1 MSAAE
6 QDARR
11 LQAAFEDMDRL
22 VDWER
27 RDRRDW
33 DRDLEPV
40 KDLLAR
46 LGNPERR
53 FRAVHVSGTKGKG
66 STCAWIAAGLQRAG
80 YRSGVYASPHV
91 EHPRERVRIDG
102 QGVADAVLAAGLE
115 RALAGRAAGLTEGA
129 PAGAATWFDVMT
141 AAAFSIF
148 AEQGV
153 DWATVEVGLGGR
165 LDSTNALDGE
175 LCVLTN
181 VDLEHTAVL
190 GDRLDGIAFEKGSI
204 VPVNGVLLTGVQRG
218 APDDD
223 PLAALE
229 GLCAERRATLIGVKL
244 SGPLRERNRELAAH
258 ALDQLGRMGVRS
270 RAGAPLSRDLL
281 DEEAARLARIPGRW
295 EDFVVEGVPV
305 HLDAAHVASSL
316 EALLDELA
324 PRFPGRPK
332 VVIALGKDKQHAA
345 VLKTLLGR
353 VDRVWCTT
361 SRFGPLLAAEDLAER
376 ARTIGLEAVAE
387 PDPRA
392 ALAAALGASGGGG
405 WVLVTGSFYL
415 AGELRPVLIA
425 AAQTTR

>member
-1 MSAAE
+1 MSAPE

-11 LQAAFEDMDRL
+11 LDAAFERMDRL

-40 KDLLAR
+40 KDVLAR

-53 FRAVHVSGTKGKG
+53 FRAVHVAGTKGKG
-66 STCAWIAAGLQRAG
+66 STCAWIGAGLQRAG
-80 YRSGVYASPHV
+80 YRTGVYASPHV
-91 EHPRERVRIDG
+91 EHPSERVRIDG
-102 QGVADAVLAAGLE
+102 AGVADAILAAGLE
-115 RALAGRAAGLTEGA
+115 RALDAREAGLADGT
-129 PAGAATWFDVMT
+129 PAGAATWFDLIT
-141 AAAFSIF
+141 AAAFLIF

-153 DWATVEVGLGGR
+153 EWAAVEVGLGGR

-204 VPVNGVLLTGVQRG
+204 VPVNGVLLTGVRRG
-218 APDDD
+218 TPDDD
-223 PLAALE
+223 PLGALE
-229 GLCAERRATLIGVKL
+229 GLCASRGARLIAVEPA
-244 SGPLRERNRELAAH
+244 GPLRERNRELAAV
-258 ALDQLGRMGVRS
+258 ALDELGSMGVRT
-270 RAGAPLSRDLL
+270 RDDAPLGRALL
-281 DEEAARLARIPGRW
+281 DDHAARIARIPGRW
-295 EDFVVEGVPV
+295 EDFVVEGTPV
-305 HLDAAHVASSL
+305 HLDAAHVAGSL
-316 EALLDELA
+316 AGLLDELA
-324 PRFPGRPK
+324 PRLPGPPQ

-361 SRFGPLLAAEDLAER
+361 SRSGPLLSAEDLAER
-376 ARTIGLEAVAE
+376 ARAAGLRAVAE
-387 PDPRA
+387 PDPKQ

-415 AGELRPVLIA
+415 AGELRPVLTA
-425 AAQTTR
+425 AAQTSR

>member
-1 MSAAE
+1 MSAA
-6 QDARR
+6 QDDARR
-11 LQAAFEDMDRL
+11 LSAAFDRMDQL

-80 YRSGVYASPHV
+80 FKAGVYASPHV

-115 RALAGRAAGLTEGA
+115 RALDARETALQDGGVAGG
-129 PAGAATWFDVMT
+129 ATWFDLIT
-141 AAAFSIF
+141 AAAFLIF

-153 DWATVEVGLGGR
+153 EWAAVEVGLGGR

-181 VDLEHTAVL
+181 VDLEHTAAL
-190 GDRLDGIAFEKGSI
+190 GRRLDGIAFEKGSI
-204 VPVNGVLLTGVQRG
+204 VPVNGVLLTAVGRG
-218 APDDD
+218 AAEDD
-223 PLAALE
+223 PLGALE
-229 GLCAERRATLIGVKL
+229 ALCRERAARLITIEL
-244 SGPLRERNRELAAH
+244 AGPLRERNRELAAR
-258 ALDQLGRMGVRS
+258 ALDHLGEVGVLSRS
-270 RAGAPLSRDLL
+270 GAPLSRLLL
-281 DEEAARLARIPGRW
+281 DEEAAQLARIPGRW
-295 EDFVVEGVPV
+295 EDFRVEGIPV
-305 HLDAAHVASSL
+305 HLDAAHVAGSL
-316 EALLDELA
+316 AGLLDELA
-324 PRFPGRPK
+324 PRLPARPQ
-332 VVIALGKDKQHAA
+332 VVIALGKDKEHAA

-361 SRFGPLLAAEDLAER
+361 SRSGPLLAAEDLAER
-376 ARTIGLEAVAE
+376 ARAVGLEAVAE
-387 PDPRA
+387 PDPQQ
-392 ALAAALGASGGGG
+392 ALAAALSASGGGG

-415 AGELRPVLIA
+415 AGELRPVLTA
-425 AAQTTR
+425 AAQTSR

>member
-1 MSAAE
+1 MSAPE

-11 LQAAFEDMDRL
+11 LRAALDRMDLL

-46 LGNPERR
+46 LGDPHRR

-80 YRSGVYASPHV
+80 HRTGVYASPHV
-91 EHPRERVRIDG
+91 EHPSERVRIDG
-102 QGVADAVLAAGLE
+102 RGVADAVLAEGLESALDAREAGL
-115 RALAGRAAGLTEGA
+115 AAGT
-129 PAGAATWFDVMT
+129 PAGAATWFDLFT
-141 AAAFSIF
+141 AAAFWIF
-148 AEQGV
+148 AAEGV
-153 DWATVEVGLGGR
+153 EWAAVEVGLGGR

-190 GDRLDGIAFEKGSI
+190 GDRLDGIAVEKGSI
-204 VPVNGVLLTGVQRG
+204 VPESGVLLTGVRRG
-218 APDDD
+218 APEDD
-223 PLAALE
+223 PLGALE
-229 GLCAERRATLIGVKL
+229 RLCAERGARLVVVPLT
-244 SGPLRERNRELAAH
+244 GPLRERNRELAAV
-258 ALDQLGRMGVRS
+258 ALDLLGEMGVHARD
-270 RAGAPLSRDLL
+270 GAPLTRALL

-295 EDFVVEGVPV
+295 EDFRVGGTPV
-305 HLDAAHVASSL
+305 HLDAAHVAGSL
-316 EALLDELA
+316 QGLLGELE
-324 PRFPGRPK
+324 PRLPGRPS
-332 VVIALGKDKQHAA
+332 VVLALGKDKQHAA

-361 SRFGPLLAAEDLAER
+361 SRSGPLLSAEELAER
-376 ARTIGLEAVAE
+376 ARAVGLEAVAE
-387 PDPRA
+387 PDPGR
-392 ALAAALGASGGGG
+392 ALAAALEASGGGG

-415 AGELRPVLIA
+415 AGELRPSLTA
-425 AAQTTR
+425 AAQTSR